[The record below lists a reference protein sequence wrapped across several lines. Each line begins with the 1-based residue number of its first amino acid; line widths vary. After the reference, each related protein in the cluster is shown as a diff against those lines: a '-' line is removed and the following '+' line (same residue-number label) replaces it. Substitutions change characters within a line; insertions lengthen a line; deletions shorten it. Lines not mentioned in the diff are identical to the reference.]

1 MIRRPPR
8 STLFPYTTLFRSPS
22 VPTLGGNGHRFADHV
37 QPQLVG
43 AALDRPAGAVELVR
57 RGGVRLAPGGGEGGG
72 LGAVRAGDAGLGPPA
87 RIVGVGIPGPD
98 GPVVGEPRPPWD
110 AGSGSGQSGR

>member
-1 MIRRPPR
+1 MTGAGPDARR
-8 STLFPYTTLFRSPS
+8 PS

-57 RGGVRLAPGGGEGGG
+57 RGGVRLPPGGVEGGG
-72 LGAVRAGDAGLGPPA
+72 LGRLRAGGAELALPAGIVRLQVPVPA
-87 RIVGVGIPGPD
+87 GAM
-98 GPVVGEPRPPWD
+98 VGERVSPRQ
-110 AGSGSGQSGR
+110 AGIGSVALT